1 MSTSTN
7 PTGQQRSTPGTLN
20 PTQVAKAQLKANSV
34 DERNRIRANATSLSD
49 DEWDTLDEAV
59 FEPLRNN
66 LVLTQAIE
74 GAGLTHDLQ
83 WWENESTWGLR
94 GGMTD
99 AEHSMSLSTRSEED
113 VLAYGK
119 QGTAIPYSI
128 KDYRIEENHLERS
141 RQMGTAIDTA
151 MASEASRQVAELV
164 ENTLLYGAPDL
175 QWEDMKGNVLETPGF
190 LNVTGRA
197 QQTASGAWSNGDYAY
212 SDVINAMGTLKD
224 LNYDP
229 QGRGYWL
236 LIAGAQDTQFDE
248 DYKVESDRSIR
259 DKIQGHSNIANVQ
272 YVPEMPD
279 GQALVIK
286 PSERVFDLARLPD
299 GPLNIEWST
308 HGGTEV
314 HNKVYH
320 LAAPRIKHDTDGNT
334 GIVHISG
341 IA

>member
-1 MSTSTN
+1 MNPAQQTS
-7 PTGQQRSTPGTLN
+7 GQARGTPQSLSPN
-20 PTQVAKAQLKANSV
+20 QVAKAQLQANSV
-34 DERNRIRANATSLSD
+34 TERNQIRANATSLSD

-59 FEPLRNN
+59 MTPLRND
-66 LVLTQAIE
+66 LVLTQAME

-119 QGTAIPYSI
+119 QGVAVPYSI

-151 MASEASRQVAELV
+151 MAAEAARQVAELV
-164 ENTLLYGAPDL
+164 ENTILYGAPEL
-175 QWEDMKGNVLETPGF
+175 NWEDMRGNVLETPGL
-190 LNVTGRA
+190 LNVSGRA
-197 QQTASGAWSNGDYAY
+197 QQPASGAWSDGATAYGD
-212 SDVINAMGTLKD
+212 IIEGMGILKD
-224 LNYDP
+224 RNFDP
-229 QGRGYWL
+229 TGRGYWL
-236 LIAGAQDTQFDE
+236 LVGSAQDTQFE
-248 DYKVESDRSIR
+248 NDYKAESDRSIR
-259 DKIQGHSNIANVQ
+259 DKIAGHTNIGNVQ

-279 GQALVIK
+279 GEAVLLQ
-286 PSERVFDLARLPD
+286 PTERVIDLARLPD

-308 HGGTEV
+308 HGGTEI
-314 HNKVYH
+314 HNKIYH
-320 LAAPRIKHDTDGNT
+320 LAAPRIKHDEEGQT
-334 GIVHISG
+334 GVVHFAG